1 MILYLGLAILL
12 LGIVLNIS
20 KRIISKLNKNYP
32 TKQKIKNVEFCI
44 LIPARYESK
53 VISDILESIKNQT
66 EKINMK
72 NVYVIIEDL
81 TDPTLKITKSFN
93 ANIIMRK
100 KVHLKRKGYA
110 LMEAID
116 YLNERKK
123 FYDAYFIFDADNILD
138 KNYLKNMLKTF
149 KNGYDI
155 GIGYRNTKNGN
166 TNAIASSSSLI
177 FSIINTLG
185 NNRKTKNSMNSTIS
199 GTGFYISGKFIKEWK
214 SYPFHSLTE
223 DYELSLYAITH
234 NMTTYYNKDAIY
246 FDEQP
251 EHYKAYKTQ
260 RIRWIKGYFEARK
273 LYKKELIE
281 NLKLS
286 NPNIGSVYTELL
298 GVWDIILIA
307 FGIILMI
314 IHTFINII
322 TKTIISKFILLILT
336 IYIILI
342 LLTIYLLIKEQKRFK
357 LNKKIVLKTIF
368 LHPILLI
375 TYIPFAIESLFI
387 KNLEWKTIEHN
398 SGSGN

>member
-32 TKQKIKNVEFCI
+32 TKQKIKNIEFCI

-110 LMEAID
+110 LMEAIE

-199 GTGFYISGKFIKEWK
+199 GTGFYISGKFIKE
-214 SYPFHSLTE
+214 
-223 DYELSLYAITH
+223 
-234 NMTTYYNKDAIY
+234 
-246 FDEQP
+246 
-251 EHYKAYKTQ
+251 
-260 RIRWIKGYFEARK
+260 
-273 LYKKELIE
+273 
-281 NLKLS
+281 
-286 NPNIGSVYTELL
+286 
-298 GVWDIILIA
+298 
-307 FGIILMI
+307 
-314 IHTFINII
+314 
-322 TKTIISKFILLILT
+322 
-336 IYIILI
+336 
-342 LLTIYLLIKEQKRFK
+342 
-357 LNKKIVLKTIF
+357 
-368 LHPILLI
+368 
-375 TYIPFAIESLFI
+375 
-387 KNLEWKTIEHN
+387 
-398 SGSGN
+398 

>member
-110 LMEAID
+110 LMEAIE

-260 RIRWIKGYFEARK
+260 RIRWIKGYFEARE